1 MRQSTSKAAA
11 TALGLILAIQPVV
24 IWFYERKGEHL
35 RCEIRQLIEGDKY
48 ALVVTMPDGTERTEL
63 FDDGGSLNRR
73 SLEIEQMLKTK
84 GWNGPYA
91 RDI

>member
-73 SLEIEQMLKTK
+73 SLEIEQMLNTK

>member
-1 MRQSTSKAAA
+1 
-11 TALGLILAIQPVV
+11 V

-35 RCEIRQLIEGDKY
+35 RCEIRQLIEGDRF
-48 ALVVTMPDGTERTEL
+48 ALVVTMPDGSERTEF
-63 FDDGGSLNRR
+63 FDDGGALNKR
-73 SLEIEQMLKTK
+73 SVELEQMLRTK